1 MQHETLGEDFSLVD
15 PTPGIEPD
23 SSDSEIYKNFGSEL
37 EINSSQTSRL
47 SGKTFLISI
56 IKIFLLLKEKN
67 TLCTVLK

>member
-1 MQHETLGEDFSLVD
+1 MQHETLGEYFSLVD

-23 SSDSEIYKNFGSEL
+23 SSDNEISKNFGSEL
-37 EINSSQTSRL
+37 ETNSSMTSRL

-56 IKIFLLLKEKN
+56 IKIFLILKEKN